1 MNRLLLILGVFFL
14 SIGSLTAQST
24 DSTSVKKKKSYTVFG
39 NTWHYEK
46 YEDGT
51 SSLEMEAE
59 NYNNYHSDHKPSKF
73 SSDMEVDLGMNI
85 WSPTDNAP
93 QVKPWGSWNVNLA
106 MVGTYKA
113 SKNFHLKTGIG
124 ASFYNFKLEDTD
136 LIAVKTPD
144 GISFEEF
151 TGGTGTKSKISASY
165 ANVSLV
171 PTLLTND
178 GKLRIGIG
186 GYAGLRL
193 GGRGKFVYDDA
204 DGEKQKTYE
213 KSNMYASN
221 FRYGGRVEIGVDDF
235 NLFFNY
241 DLNEVFESGKGPA
254 LNAISFGI
262 IIK

>member
-1 MNRLLLILGVFFL
+1 MNRLLLFIAIFFV
-14 SIGSLTAQST
+14 SIGSVTAQSA
-24 DSTSVKKKKSYTVFG
+24 DSIKVKKTKEYTVFG

-46 YEDGT
+46 YTDGT
-51 SSLEMEAE
+51 SSFEMETKDYT
-59 NYNNYHSDHKPSKF
+59 NYQSSHKSRKF
-73 SSDMEVDLGMNI
+73 SSDLEVDLGMNI
-85 WSPTDNAP
+85 WSPTENAP
-93 QVKPWGSWNVNLA
+93 QVKPWGSWNVNLN

-144 GISFEEF
+144 GIAFEEF
-151 TGGTGTKSKISASY
+151 TDGVGTKSKVSASY

-171 PTLLTND
+171 PTLLTNN
-178 GKLRIGIG
+178 GKLRLGVG

-204 DGEKQKTYE
+204 SGDKQKTYE
-213 KSNMYASN
+213 KSNLYASN
-221 FRYGGRVEIGVDDF
+221 FRYGGRVEVGVDNF

-241 DLNEVFESGKGPA
+241 DFNEVFETGKGPK
-254 LNAISFGI
+254 LNAISFGVI
-262 IIK
+262 IR

>member
-1 MNRLLLILGVFFL
+1 MNRLVLIAAIFFV
-14 SIGSLTAQST
+14 SIGSLTAQNSNST
-24 DSTSVKKKKSYTVFG
+24 EVKKKKVYTIFG
-39 NTWHYEK
+39 NTWYYEK
-46 YEDGT
+46 YQDGT
-51 SSLEMEAE
+51 SSLEMEAQD
-59 NYNNYHSDHKPSKF
+59 YTNYHSSHKQSKF
-73 SSDMEVDLGMNI
+73 SSDMEVDLGLNL
-85 WSPTDNAP
+85 WTPTDNAP
-93 QVKPWGSWNVNLA
+93 QVKPWGSWNVNLN

-124 ASFYNFKLEDTD
+124 ASFYNFKLENTD
-136 LIAVKTPD
+136 LIAVKNPA
-144 GISFEEF
+144 GITFEEF
-151 TGGTGTKSKISASY
+151 TEGKGTKSKISASY

-178 GKLRIGIG
+178 GKLRLGIG

-204 DGEKQKTYE
+204 NGDKQKIYE

-221 FRYGGRVEIGVDDF
+221 FRYGGRVEVGVDDF

-241 DLNEVFESGKGPA
+241 DFNEVFETGKGPK
-254 LNAISFGI
+254 LNAISFGV